1 MAITKTKFL
10 EYTRCPR
17 YPFLANLN
25 YEILKGNITTEELE
39 QERQNDHLKELLAS
53 MIEVDENGILIDQ
66 TKKVDKKLEAML
78 PYYKRVEIEAGRL
91 AEEKFGGQTI
101 YHEDTKRQVSFSF
114 LYEKIPFICYVDIY
128 NETEEAINI
137 IEVKATT
144 SKKYREMPAFHLAV
158 FKTWCCGE

>member
-66 TKKVDKKLEAML
+66 TKK
-78 PYYKRVEIEAGRL
+78 
-91 AEEKFGGQTI
+91 
-101 YHEDTKRQVSFSF
+101 
-114 LYEKIPFICYVDIY
+114 
-128 NETEEAINI
+128 
-137 IEVKATT
+137 
-144 SKKYREMPAFHLAV
+144 
-158 FKTWCCGE
+158 